1 MKRLLLLSLVALAGC
16 QTATKSDVATPQP
29 PGDDACGA
37 TQYAKLVGT
46 SGADVNESQFP
57 AGTRV
62 LRPGMVM
69 TMDYR
74 DDRLNVVIDEA
85 NKVDRVYCG

>member
-1 MKRLLLLSLVALAGC
+1 MKRLLLLFVIALAGC
-16 QTATKSDVATPQP
+16 QTGAKQTAVATT
-29 PGDDACGA
+29 DDDPCGA
-37 TQYAKLVGT
+37 NAFKRLVGT
-46 SGADVNESQFP
+46 AGDKVTDDMFP

-74 DDRLNVVIDEA
+74 RDRLNVVISDSGV
-85 NKVDRVYCG
+85 VDRVHCG

>member
-1 MKRLLLLSLVALAGC
+1 MKRLLLLAMLALAGC
-16 QTATKSDVATPQP
+16 QTGAKQDTVAKN
-29 PGDDACGA
+29 DDDPCGA
-37 TQYAKLVGT
+37 TAFRQLVGT
-46 SGADVNESQFP
+46 AGDKVDDGMFP

-74 DDRLNVVIDEA
+74 RDRLNVVIGESGL
-85 NKVDRVYCG
+85 VDRVNCG